1 MIRDACTKSKG
12 DAVVAFGR
20 HRGKLFREV
29 PVSYLKWAI
38 QEVKERGPEGSSPD
52 LVSLS
57 TYAAHVFQ
65 GGPEMEKD
73 PEEDARVPIP
83 ADGVSVVSWG
93 EDGWSELS
101 SEARSL
107 NSQVGRTDASK
118 ATPKDLTRSS
128 STKRISATKGRD
140 GGEKDKMNQDVPPE
154 VKAEMEA
161 LMTRLAAL
169 KDKFGL

>member
-1 MIRDACTKSKG
+1 
-12 DAVVAFGR
+12 
-20 HRGKLFREV
+20 
-29 PVSYLKWAI
+29 
-38 QEVKERGPEGSSPD
+38 
-52 LVSLS
+52 
-57 TYAAHVFQ
+57 
-65 GGPEMEKD
+65 MEKD

-118 ATPKDLTRSS
+118 ATPKDLIRSPP
-128 STKRISATKGRD
+128 TKRISATKWRD